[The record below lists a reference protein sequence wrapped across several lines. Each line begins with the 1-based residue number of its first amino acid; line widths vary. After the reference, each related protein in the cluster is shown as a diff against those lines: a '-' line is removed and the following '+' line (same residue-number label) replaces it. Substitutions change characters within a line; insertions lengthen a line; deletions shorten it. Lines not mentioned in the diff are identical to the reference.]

1 MPVWKFLKGAFC
13 VGLCVSALVFVVS
26 FVASLARAVSDEE
39 PRKAK
44 AAAPVREV
52 PAPLP
57 GVAHDPAEVKEAV
70 KEVGLTRTFREDL
83 TAAVARAAGR
93 ALRRG
98 GGDAGRGGR
107 ALDGGGRGLAPEA
120 ARYVSRG
127 GSEARSVAEDLAEL
141 TARRVDD
148 RGLAVARKY

>member
-70 KEVGLTRTFREDL
+70 KEAGLTRTFREDL
-83 TAAVARAAGR
+83 TAAVAR
-93 ALRRG
+93 
-98 GGDAGRGGR
+98 DAGKALLR
-107 ALDGGGRGLAPEA
+107 AAEA
-120 ARYVSRG
+120 ARREQ
-127 GSEARSVAEDLAEL
+127 EAL
-141 TARRVDD
+141 D
-148 RGLAVARKY
+148 RGVRRL